1 MQQILD
7 FFSFNIGEI
16 VGIIVFIILLVIQL
30 YFYLVYYRKPYNIIK
45 AQKLDTTPKPSK
57 WKVSVIISSENEM
70 MRLSRNLPVILEQ
83 D

>member
-45 AQKLDTTPKPSK
+45 YLIEKYEAEKSALQ
-57 WKVSVIISSENEM
+57 
-70 MRLSRNLPVILEQ
+70 
-83 D
+83 